1 MPPMQT
7 TDSTPQAHV
16 KIKTSD
22 GVADA
27 YVFHPTG
34 PGPWPGVLLY
44 MDALAIRPALFGMAA
59 QLASHGYFVLVPDL
73 FYRSAPYAPINITEM
88 AKEGPER
95 TRLMQLFG
103 SINNTLI
110 ASDTIAFMNFLK
122 SQKQVAGKIGTVG
135 YCMGGGFALSAA
147 GNFPDLVAAAA
158 SFHGGRLATDAPDSP
173 HLLAP
178 KMRGKLYIG
187 IAGIDPHFTPE
198 EKNRLEAAL
207 NTAHVPHTTE
217 VYEGVRHGFAVPD
230 HPAYDKNAA
239 ERHWQKLLELFNQ
252 TLH

>member
-27 YVFHPTG
+27 NLFHPSG
-34 PGPWPGVLLY
+34 AGPWPGVVLY
-44 MDALAIRPALFGMAA
+44 MDAFSIRPALNGIAA
-59 QLASHGYFVLVPDL
+59 RLASHGYFVLMPDL
-73 FYRSAPYAPINITEM
+73 FYRSAPYTPVNI
-88 AKEGPER
+88 ADIGKDGPER
-95 TRLMQLFG
+95 TRLMQMVSTTTNMLV
-103 SINNTLI
+103 
-110 ASDTIAFMNFLK
+110 ARDTIAFMNFLK

-178 KMRGKLYIG
+178 KIRGKLYIG
-187 IAGIDPHFTPE
+187 IAGIDPHFTSE

-217 VYEGVRHGFAVPD
+217 LYEGVRHGFAVPD
-230 HPAYDKNAA
+230 HPAYDKNAS
-239 ERHWQKLLELFNQ
+239 ERHWQKLLELFDE
-252 TLH
+252 TVH